1 MFYTVYYSSM
11 GNPVNN
17 LNPVIKI
24 REIES
29 GNIVASG
36 VMISLGGGLY
46 TYDFPSYD
54 LREEHMVVCDAMTHS
69 VDERYK
75 FLASGEY
82 GDLLNTVAILNDN
95 IELRTLLI
103 KKILTNKLELQDG
116 DVNNWILYDDD
127 NLTELLKWDVKDKE
141 NNKIIE
147 RSNTNSRRSKA
158 R

>member
-54 LREEHMVVCDAMTHS
+54 LREEHMVVCDAM
-69 VDERYK
+69 
-75 FLASGEY
+75 
-82 GDLLNTVAILNDN
+82 
-95 IELRTLLI
+95 ELRTLLI